1 MSRPSVVPRH
11 AVTVGSLK
19 GGTVIGKTPEERG
32 KLHLEFQTLTHC
44 RAVNLL
50 KLIGAEKFMRLTARS
65 FDFAQDDRL
74 GGAPTPD
81 WKYRDI
87 NFPLRI
93 SLDSK
98 FLAYYNSNVANIYSL
113 GGLSQPVVMPFS
125 SGQVQQPQQPM
136 R

>member
-1 MSRPSVVPRH
+1 MNNCS
-11 AVTVGSLK
+11 T
-19 GGTVIGKTPEERG
+19 
-32 KLHLEFQTLTHC
+32 
-44 RAVNLL
+44 
-50 KLIGAEKFMRLTARS
+50 
-65 FDFAQDDRL
+65 
-74 GGAPTPD
+74 GAPEQKPVLII
-81 WKYRDI
+81 KLNRAEVR
-87 NFPLRI
+87 LRI

>member
-1 MSRPSVVPRH
+1 MGRKIKLTFRFHEIATQARNDSMVIFAFFLVMLSLSKHLAVRRIACFFFATLDPSTSLRM
-11 AVTVGSLK
+11 TDWVGHPHP
-19 GGTVIGKTPEERG
+19 IG
-32 KLHLEFQTLTHC
+32 
-44 RAVNLL
+44 N
-50 KLIGAEKFMRLTARS
+50 I
-65 FDFAQDDRL
+65 
-74 GGAPTPD
+74 
-81 WKYRDI
+81 RDI

>member
-11 AVTVGSLK
+11 AVTVGSLQ

-32 KLHLEFQTLTHC
+32 KLHLEFQTLTPC
-44 RAVNLL
+44 RAVNKT
-50 KLIGAEKFMRLTARS
+50 KLIGRNCLIFRYARS

-87 NFPLRI
+87 NFPLLV